1 MMMSMLAMVS
11 LNIWSDIWI
20 CFAYAYNNN
29 YEYYNTFLFSP
40 GRINL
45 VDLQQALN
53 VDLSHIEAKAND
65 MVKHDRNL
73 TLILGQL
80 IDRYSGPAMIPY

>member
-1 MMMSMLAMVS
+1 
-11 LNIWSDIWI
+11 
-20 CFAYAYNNN
+20 
-29 YEYYNTFLFSP
+29 LFYT

-53 VDLSHIEAKAND
+53 VDLSHIEAKVND

-80 IDRYSGPAMIPY
+80 IDRYSDPAMFPH